1 MNEAL
6 PIDQL
11 YLSIIYVSTLKAYK
25 KNHEIFSAPGQNIN
39 PS

>member
-11 YLSIIYVSTLKAYK
+11 YLSIKLSILKAYK
-25 KNHEIFSAPGQNIN
+25 KNHEIFSAPGQNRN